1 MQTAECFSPSVDH
14 PLRDLSVAVDA
25 PIAEERPIAP
35 HVFHL
40 LQVDLADQYFFFL
53 MAGLRNHHAERTGEE
68 RPAPELQA
76 FSLRLVSAHVAGL
89 EANAVYA
96 RNVDAIRYCMRPLH
110 RPP

>member
-53 MAGLRNHHAERTGEE
+53 MAGLRNHHAERIGEE

-76 FSLRLVSAHVAGL
+76 LALGFVTAHIARL
-89 EANAVYA
+89 EADAIHA
-96 RNVDAIRYCMRPLH
+96 RYVDAIGYCMRPLH
-110 RPP
+110 R